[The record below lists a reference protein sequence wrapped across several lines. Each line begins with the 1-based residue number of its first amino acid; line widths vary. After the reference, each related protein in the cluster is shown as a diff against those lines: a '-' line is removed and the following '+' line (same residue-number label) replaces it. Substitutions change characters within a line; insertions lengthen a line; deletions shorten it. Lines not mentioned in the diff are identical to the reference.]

1 MDGEARRSRREGAPL
16 IRTSTLT
23 IDSNGGFSTFVITE
37 DARRFVQSTGIRDG
51 ALSVFFQH
59 TTGAVMIVEHEAG
72 FLVDLEDAL
81 ERLIPLEGDYRHH
94 LVGYDRNG
102 AIHVRSALLPASLQV
117 PIQNGGLML
126 GTYQDIMVLDMQ
138 REHAPRSIV
147 LQVMGE

>member
-1 MDGEARRSRREGAPL
+1 MVKTGRLQIAS
-16 IRTSTLT
+16 
-23 IDSNGGFSTFVITE
+23 GGKFSSFVITE
-37 DARRFVQSTGIRDG
+37 EARRFVAESGMREGSLT
-51 ALSVFFQH
+51 VFFQH

-81 ERLIPLEGDYRHH
+81 ERLVPLEARYRHH

-102 AIHVRSALLPASLQV
+102 AVHVRSALLSSSLTV
-117 PIQNGGLML
+117 PVKDGSLLL

-138 REHAPRSIV
+138 RESSPRSVV

>member
-1 MDGEARRSRREGAPL
+1 MDSPGK
-16 IRTSTLT
+16 
-23 IDSNGGFSTFVITE
+23 FSTFVITE
-37 DARRFVQSTGIRDG
+37 KAKRFVSESGLREG
-51 ALSVFFQH
+51 ALTVFLQH

-72 FLVDLEDAL
+72 FLVDLEDVL

-102 AIHVRSALLPASLQV
+102 AVHVRSALLSASLTV
-117 PIQNGGLML
+117 PVQDGNLLL

-138 REHAPRSIV
+138 RESAPRTLV

>member
-1 MDGEARRSRREGAPL
+1 MVKTRKIEIESPGK
-16 IRTSTLT
+16 
-23 IDSNGGFSTFVITE
+23 FSTFVITE
-37 DARRFVQSTGIRDG
+37 EARRFVAESGMREGSLT
-51 ALSVFFQH
+51 VFFQH

-81 ERLIPLEGDYRHH
+81 ERLVPLEGEYRHH

-102 AIHVRSALLPASLQV
+102 AVHVRSALLSASVTV
-117 PIQNGGLML
+117 PVQDGNLLL

-138 REHAPRSIV
+138 RESSPRRLV